1 MSMPHAPCTWSTDI
15 RIPSEYAAGKA
26 VLQELLE
33 QLSRAHWSEQEVHGV
48 HLAVEEALTNAIRHG
63 NRLDQAKQVHVIC
76 KLSADRLW
84 IEIRD
89 EGVGFDPGCLPD
101 PTADENLETP
111 CGRGV
116 FLMRCFMSRVEYHDC
131 GNRVVMEKHRD
142 AKPA

>member
-1 MSMPHAPCTWSTDI
+1 MMSHAPSVWSTDV
-15 RIPSEYAAGKA
+15 RIPSQYAAGKA
-26 VLQELLE
+26 VLHDLLK
-33 QLSRAHWSEQEVHGV
+33 QLENAHWSEQEVHGV

-63 NRLDQAKQVHVIC
+63 NRLDLTKHVHVIC

-89 EGVGFDPGCLPD
+89 EGPGFNPGELPD

-131 GNRVVMEKHRD
+131 GNRVVMEKHRNGET
-142 AKPA
+142 K